1 MADREQWHLSEE
13 AVYDF
18 VDRRLSPAARIE
30 AERHLRA
37 CPDCTR
43 LLWRAEL
50 LLTRLELIDPPQLD
64 RDLAPGVVANLQTA
78 RTSSVRFR
86 LVLAAQAVA
95 ATMAFAALSL
105 RVESWFDAL
114 LTHPAYVALRQH
126 GLQLVAEATGWI
138 TPFLNFIPSYPS
150 RLASMRVTLPHLDG
164 PVQGWVGLA
173 AAALALGLVGNALL
187 LRAANGLV
195 EKTVGGADVS
205 AARPGRIG
213 RRSQGGRA

>member
-43 LLWRAEL
+43 LLRRAEL
-50 LLTRLELIDPPQLD
+50 LLTQLESIDPPQLD

-105 RVESWFDAL
+105 RVESWFNAL
-114 LTHPAYVALRQH
+114 LTHSAYATLRQH
-126 GLQLVAEATGWI
+126 SLRLVAEATAWI
-138 TPFLNFIPSYPS
+138 APFLNFIPSYPS
-150 RLASMRVTLPHLDG
+150 RLASMRVTIPHLDG

-173 AAALALGLVGNALL
+173 AAALVLGLVGNALL
-187 LRAANGLV
+187 LRSAKGVV
-195 EKTVGGADVS
+195 EKTVGGADDS
-205 AARPGRIG
+205 AAPPGRIG
-213 RRSQGGRA
+213 RRSRGGRA